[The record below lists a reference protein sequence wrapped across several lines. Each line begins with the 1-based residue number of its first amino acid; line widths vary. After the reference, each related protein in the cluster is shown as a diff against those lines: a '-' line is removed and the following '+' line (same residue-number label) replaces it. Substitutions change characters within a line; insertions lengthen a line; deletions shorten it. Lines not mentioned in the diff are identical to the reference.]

1 MPGAMSTPHSEQTF
15 VEPLQRLA
23 QAFQVT
29 PASDVEQALCRY
41 LALVATWNEQIDLT
55 AARTPEAMTEVL
67 VADAFV
73 LARPTLLPQNASV
86 LDVGTG
92 AGGPAIP
99 LLLMRPDLQ
108 ALLVE
113 SLRKR
118 VTFLR
123 TVIETL
129 GLSARVQL
137 DDVGINPK
145 KPTIKRPVD
154 VAMSRA
160 TFAPDLW
167 LSIGNKVAPRTLVL
181 TVKPDPLPMPKGV
194 TLTEVVAYQL
204 PFSGAPRAIQSCRRG

>member
-1 MPGAMSTPHSEQTF
+1 MSTPHSEQTF
-15 VEPLQRLA
+15 VAPLQRLT
-23 QAFQVT
+23 QAFEVT
-29 PASDVEQALCRY
+29 LASDVEQRVCRY

-73 LARPTLLPQNASV
+73 LARTTLLPEHASV

-129 GLSARVQL
+129 DLSARVQL

-181 TVKPDPLPMPKGV
+181 TVKPEPLQMPKGV

>member
-1 MPGAMSTPHSEQTF
+1 MSTPHSAQAF
-15 VEPLQRLA
+15 AEPLQRLA
-23 QAFQVT
+23 RAFEAT
-29 PASDVEQALCRY
+29 LGGDVEQALCRY

-55 AARTPEAMTEVL
+55 AARTADAMAEVL

-73 LARPTLLPQNASV
+73 LARLNLIPQGASV

-92 AGGPAIP
+92 AGGPALP

-123 TVIETL
+123 TAIDTL
-129 GLSARVQL
+129 DLRGRVQL

-145 KPTIKRPVD
+145 KPTIKRAVD

-160 TFAPDLW
+160 TFAPELW
-167 LSIGNKVAPRTLVL
+167 LTIGSKVAPRTLVL
-181 TVKPDPLPMPKGV
+181 TVKPDPLPMPKGM
-194 TLTEVVAYQL
+194 TLTEVVVYQL